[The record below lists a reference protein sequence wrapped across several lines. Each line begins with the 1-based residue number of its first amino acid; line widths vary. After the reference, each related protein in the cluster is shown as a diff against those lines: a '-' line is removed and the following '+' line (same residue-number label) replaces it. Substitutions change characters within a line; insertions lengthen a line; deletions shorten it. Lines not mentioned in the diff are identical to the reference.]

1 MTGLNDA
8 FIINEE
14 TRQNILDNCK
24 TKDERERTDQIIRPI
39 LRGRDIK
46 RNSYMWAGLYVLF
59 IPWHFPCHED
69 GSITGASMKAEEL
82 FSEQYGAVHNHLLQF
97 KSRLEKRN
105 QSETGIRYEWYTLQ
119 RWGAKYSDD
128 FNKQKIMYSEI
139 VRKPQFYL
147 DNENFV
153 PEATTFILTGEH
165 IDSLVQY
172 LNSSIVAWIFK
183 TYYAGGGL
191 GSEGFRYKKQFLIN
205 LPIPRKFDGL
215 LSDDKIMFNYG
226 FSEAEMNFISSEVN
240 SKIE

>member
-39 LRGRDIK
+39 LRGRDIRK
-46 RNSYMWAGLYVLF
+46 NGYEWAGLYLICTHNGYEAANNKYISPISVDEYYNLKEWF
-59 IPWHFPCHED
+59 DNGYWNKK
-69 GSITGASMKAEEL
+69 SITESN
-82 FSEQYGAVHNHLLQF
+82 YD
-97 KSRLEKRN
+97 RLAKR
-105 QSETGIRYEWYTLQ
+105 SDKGITPYNLRDCAYM
-119 RWGAKYSDD
+119 DD

-205 LPIPRKFDGL
+205 LPIPRKFDEL
-215 LSDDKIMFNYG
+215 LSDDKIMSNYG
-226 FSEAEMNFISSEVN
+226 FSESEMNFISSEVN